1 MQQLNPSEISDLIKQ
16 RIDQLEVVS
25 QATNEGTIVSVTDGI
40 IRIPVSY
47 THLTLP
53 TIAKV

>member
-16 RIDQLEVVS
+16 RIDQLEVTS
-25 QATNEGTIVSVTDGI
+25 QATNEGTIVSVTDGT
-40 IRIPVSY
+40 VSY

-53 TIAKV
+53 TIDPV